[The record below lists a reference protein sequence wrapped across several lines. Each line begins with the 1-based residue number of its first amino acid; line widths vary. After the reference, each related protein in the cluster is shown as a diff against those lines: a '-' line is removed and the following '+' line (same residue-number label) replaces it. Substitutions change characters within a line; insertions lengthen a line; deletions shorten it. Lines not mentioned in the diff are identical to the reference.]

1 MIVKSLIQRSF
12 QQVSRLS
19 FTNSYFVTKGNSNKP
34 KLQRFSQKLE
44 SVSGNKEDPSIQAAK
59 PTKKQQN
66 VTQSFRSR
74 VNKNLRQ
81 KQRIEENPFKNIQDQ
96 DLDQVN
102 PEDLELFEQCSEYI
116 NQKNYVQAAMILQ
129 DILDNLEE
137 SKAHSD
143 ALQMLELQNSLYL
156 YSRKYL
162 DAYLVRTN
170 ISKYMEYAPS
180 NYQKEELQNQVIKYF
195 YQLIFT
201 HQLQAEMDL
210 DILYKN
216 HYRQLPDEKKALFD
230 LAIAVGHFISPDKE
244 AQEKGVSFVLNCIK
258 NTQNKQILSYA
269 FYNLGVYQY
278 QQLENP
284 KKFMEEILQN
294 EQTKEEMKKRIQNVV
309 NKINSKEKI
318 LISDLSNSLQNILTS
333 INLNNLN
340 VSIYSIQDIVNNKHN
355 LILCD
360 KFSIKALLFL
370 AQNYNLFNIQIAKSL
385 RLQLMHFAYQI
396 ATQRKQ
402 HQQRANF
409 LYASLFADIQKHEE
423 AKKLLMQN
431 LQDTSD
437 PNQDSIRYETLQLL
451 SLVDFE
457 NKYKFKKMAQDV
469 IVKDNLQYWCLKLQ
483 DYELQPLHIIPQ
495 SELKLVSEEEL
506 SYYKDYLEEE
516 EEEEEDSESNQYY
529 TSKAEESE
537 TDIEEEYIKKWEKQF
552 QQAGIDINKLK
563 NNYFK

>member
-1 MIVKSLIQRSF
+1 MIVKSLIYRSF

-19 FTNSYFVTKGNSNKP
+19 ITNSYFIAKVNSNKP
-34 KLQRFSQKLE
+34 KLEKFSQKLE
-44 SVSGNKEDPSIQAAK
+44 SISGKKEDPNIQATK
-59 PTKKQQN
+59 PSKKQQN
-66 VTQSFRSR
+66 TQQSFRSR
-74 VNKNLRQ
+74 VNNNIRQ
-81 KQRIEENPFKNIQDQ
+81 KQRIEENPFKSVQDQ
-96 DLDQVN
+96 DLDQFKQ
-102 PEDLELFEQCSEYI
+102 EDLEQFEQFSECI
-116 NQKNYVQAAMILQ
+116 DQKKYEQAAMILQ

-162 DAYLVRTN
+162 DAYLVRSN
-170 ISKYMEYAPS
+170 ISKYMEYAPT

-216 HYRQLPDEKKALFD
+216 HYRQLPEEKKALFD

-244 AQEKGVSFVLNCIK
+244 AQEKGVSFILNCIK

-269 FYNLGVYQY
+269 FYNLGVYQF
-278 QQLENP
+278 QLLEDP
-284 KKFMEEILQN
+284 KKFMEEVIQN
-294 EQTKEEMKKRIQNVV
+294 EQTQDEMKKRIQNVM
-309 NKINSKEKI
+309 NKINQKEKI
-318 LISDLSNSLQNILTS
+318 LISDLSNSLQNILTA

-340 VSIYSIQDIVNNKHN
+340 VSVYSIQDILNNKHN

-360 KFSIKALLFL
+360 KFSTKALLFL

-402 HQQRANF
+402 HQQKANF
-409 LYASLFADIQKHEE
+409 LYASLFADIQKPEE

-437 PNQDSIRYETLQLL
+437 PNQDPIRYETLQLL
-451 SLVDFE
+451 SLIDFE
-457 NKYKFKKMAQDV
+457 NKYKFKKMAKEV

-483 DYELQPLHIIPQ
+483 DFELQPLHIIPE

-506 SYYKDYLEEE
+506 SEYKDYLEEG
-516 EEEEEDSESNQYY
+516 DGESDQYY
-529 TSKAEESE
+529 TSEGEESE
-537 TDIEEEYIKKWEKQF
+537 TDVEVEYIKKWEKQLE
-552 QQAGIDINKLK
+552 QAGLDINKLK
-563 NNYFK
+563 SNYLK

>member
-1 MIVKSLIQRSF
+1 MIVKSLIYRSF

-19 FTNSYFVTKGNSNKP
+19 FANSYFIAKVNSNKP
-34 KLQRFSQKLE
+34 KLQKFSQKLE
-44 SVSGNKEDPSIQAAK
+44 SVSGNKEDINVQATN

-66 VTQSFRSR
+66 ASQSFRSR
-74 VNKNLRQ
+74 ANKNIRQ
-81 KQRIEENPFKNIQDQ
+81 KQKIEENPFKSVQDQ
-96 DLDQVN
+96 DLDQVSQ
-102 PEDLELFEQCSEYI
+102 EDLELFDKCSEYI
-116 NQKNYVQAAMILQ
+116 DQKKYDQAAMILQ
-129 DILDNLEE
+129 DILDQLEE

-162 DAYLVRTN
+162 DAYLVRSN
-170 ISKYMEYAPS
+170 ISKYMEYAPT
-180 NYQKEELQNQVIKYF
+180 NYQKEELQNNVIKYF

-244 AQEKGVSFVLNCIK
+244 AQEKGISFILNCIK

-269 FYNLGVYQY
+269 FYNLGVYQF

-284 KKFMEEILQN
+284 KKFMEEVIQN
-294 EQTKEEMKKRIQNVV
+294 EQTKDEMKKRIQNVM
-309 NKINSKEKI
+309 NKINQNEKL
-318 LISDLSNSLQNILTS
+318 LIGDLSNSLQNILTS

-340 VSIYSIQDIVNNKHN
+340 VSIYSIQDIINNKHN

-396 ATQRKQ
+396 ATQRKE
-402 HQQRANF
+402 HYQRANF
-409 LYASLFADIQKHEE
+409 LYASLFADIQKPEE

-437 PNQDSIRYETLQLL
+437 PNQDSVRYETLQLL
-451 SLVDFE
+451 SLIDFE

-469 IVKDNLQYWCLKLQ
+469 IVKDNLQYWNLKLQ
-483 DYELQPLHIIPQ
+483 DFELQPLHIIPQ
-495 SELKLVSEEEL
+495 NELKLISDEEL
-506 SYYKDYLEEE
+506 SEYKDYLKEG
-516 EEEEEDSESNQYY
+516 DDESNEYY
-529 TSKAEESE
+529 TSEAEESE

-552 QQAGIDINKLK
+552 EQAGIDINKLK
-563 NNYFK
+563 NNYLK